1 MQNLPQA
8 LVRMIWP
15 VQCPAATGAAGVL
28 QRVLPALW
36 AGSWQEV
43 NRGVPS

>member
-1 MQNLPQA
+1 MQNIPHAVIL
-8 LVRMIWP
+8 IWP
-15 VQCPAATGAAGVL
+15 VQCPAAPGAAAEL
-28 QRVLPALW
+28 QGVLPALW